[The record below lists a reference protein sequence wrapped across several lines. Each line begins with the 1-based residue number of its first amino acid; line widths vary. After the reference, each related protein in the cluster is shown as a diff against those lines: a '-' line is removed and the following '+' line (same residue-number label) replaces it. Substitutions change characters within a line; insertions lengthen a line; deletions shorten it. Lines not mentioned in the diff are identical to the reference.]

1 MMRLWVRMHAHNSP
15 PTDEDITREVHAYVL
30 TRLPP
35 GEPALALAGAET
47 AVGEREKPWG
57 IIEID

>member
-1 MMRLWVRMHAHNSP
+1 MNARNSP

-30 TRLPP
+30 TRLPQN
-35 GEPALALAGAET
+35 EPALALAGAE
-47 AVGEREKPWG
+47 AAAGERDKPWG